1 MSNNNG
7 ILTIANPSMNTVITN
22 VGSGGTGGSGHIT
35 VVDSTSIWSGGS
47 PYSGTITVYPGCSWP
62 QPDAAAYFNTVMEG
76 QLSQDPDAFATSL
89 NQILKNH
96 PDLLEELQRKLDRD
110 AMTNDLKDLIE
121 GDEEQDTK

>member
-7 ILTIANPSMNTVITN
+7 TLTVVNPSMHTTISDGTY
-22 VGSGGTGGSGHIT
+22 SISTGGYT
-35 VVDSTSIWSGGS
+35 AQSTLTYSGGS
-47 PYSGTITVYPGCSWP
+47 TITLRIGTAGHIHWVKPEM
-62 QPDAAAYFNTVMEG
+62 AAYFNDVMEG